1 MSPSNRSLLVD
12 TGFFFALYDE
22 REDRHADA
30 LKMQE
35 WLEALVVVMPWP
47 VLYETMNTRFARRR
61 DIMTRFDA
69 LVSSRD
75 TLLVDDSSYRSRAY
89 GQAVA
94 SSQRGEPVSLVD
106 AILQAIIGDV
116 NIPIAAMLT
125 FNRRDFAAVC
135 AQHSVELLP

>member
-1 MSPSNRSLLVD
+1 MSPPNSGLLVD

-22 REDRHADA
+22 RDDHHGDA
-30 LKMQE
+30 LEKQE
-35 WLEALVVVMPWP
+35 WLGAFGVVLPWP
-47 VLYETMNTRFARRR
+47 VLHETINTRFARRS
-61 DIMTRFDA
+61 DIMVRFDA
-69 LVSSRD
+69 VVSSGD
-75 TLLVDDSSYRSRAY
+75 TFLVDDSPYRDRAY
-89 GQAVA
+89 GRTVT

-135 AQHSVELLP
+135 ARHSVELL

>member
-1 MSPSNRSLLVD
+1 M
-12 TGFFFALYDE
+12 GME
-22 REDRHADA
+22 
-30 LKMQE
+30 KQE
-35 WLEALVVVMPWP
+35 WLGALGVVMPWP

-69 LVSSRD
+69 LVSSQD
-75 TLLVDDSSYRSRAY
+75 TLLVDDSSYRNRAY
-89 GQAVA
+89 GLALA

-106 AILQAIIGDV
+106 VILQAIIGDV

-135 AQHSVELLP
+135 ARHSVELL

>member
-1 MSPSNRSLLVD
+1 MSHPHSGLLVD
-12 TGFFFALYDE
+12 TGFFFGLYDE
-22 REDRHADA
+22 RDDRHGDA
-30 LKMQE
+30 LEKQE
-35 WLEALVVVMPWP
+35 WLGALGVVMPWP

-89 GQAVA
+89 GRASA
-94 SSQRGEPVSLVD
+94 SSQRGEAVSLVD
-106 AILQAIIGDV
+106 VILQAIIGDV

-135 AQHSVELLP
+135 ARHSVELL